1 MNKRIIFSLFFLTIF
16 CTELFAFTT
25 EIKNSDGVSI
35 YYEISSYGEAH
46 VSFRSDLKHQY
57 YNSYANEY
65 FDEVNIPDS
74 IFYEGKYYPVTSI
87 RESAFRNCV
96 NLKSVTIPKSITSI
110 GNYAFAGCTSL
121 SFISIPDNV
130 INLGSYVFYK
140 CSNLSSAKL
149 GDGLKTINEGTF
161 MDCSSLRSLTIGNGI
176 MSIYDRVFWYCS
188 SLTSV
193 TIPKCLTYIG
203 TEVFSGCS
211 SLVSVNISDLSAW
224 CSISF
229 FKKERNPLYYA
240 HHLYLNGQEVK
251 DLNIPDGV
259 TSIGN
264 YTFYG
269 CSGLISVTI
278 PNSVTSIGKNAFED
292 CI

>member
-110 GNYAFAGCTSL
+110 GNYAFYGCKDLSSIAIPNSVTTIGSGAFQGCKGLTS
-121 SFISIPDNV
+121 IYIPSSLKNMDDNV
-130 INLGSYVFYK
+130 F
-140 CSNLSSAKL
+140 C
-149 GDGLKTINEGTF
+149 D
-161 MDCSSLRSLTIGNGI
+161 
-176 MSIYDRVFWYCS
+176 
-188 SLTSV
+188 
-193 TIPKCLTYIG
+193 
-203 TEVFSGCS
+203 
-211 SLVSVNISDLSAW
+211 
-224 CSISF
+224 
-229 FKKERNPLYYA
+229 
-240 HHLYLNGQEVK
+240 
-251 DLNIPDGV
+251 
-259 TSIGN
+259 
-264 YTFYG
+264 

-278 PNSVTSIGKNAFED
+278 PNNMKTIGSGAFSY